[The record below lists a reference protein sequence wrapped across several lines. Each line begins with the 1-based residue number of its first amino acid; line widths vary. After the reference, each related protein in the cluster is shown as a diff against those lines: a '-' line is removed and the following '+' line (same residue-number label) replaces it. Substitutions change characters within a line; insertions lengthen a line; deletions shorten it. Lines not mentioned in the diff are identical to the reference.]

1 MQQPNNG
8 HNLSVRGLSEPDTTI
23 PVPPPKV
30 SKNGGSDQS
39 LMETFKKVEQAKQEW
54 ESAVDALPE
63 LVCVMDGQGQVVRA
77 NLTVEHWNLGPLVSV
92 KGRDFHELIH
102 PGCTVEDCPLATF
115 IRHAQEM
122 DPADQMARL
131 ETYDPLLGRHI
142 LAKIHPVR
150 ARKESSRPTVAI
162 VIQDI
167 TQRKQMEEALASYTN
182 RLEVMNSIGE
192 AILAANS
199 TQEIARAAVSRLRQL
214 VPFQRAMLALCDHIS
229 DELLFM
235 DVYTE
240 NGSNKP
246 IEQRW
251 LPSEAFSEGIRNG
264 LEKILVIDDL
274 SEFSS
279 LSKLEHWLL
288 NDGIVSYLSIPLIAQ
303 NNAVGVFILGAE
315 QRDAFQLDQIEIAN
329 EVGDLLA
336 IATHQAGLNQRI
348 EEANASLQRA
358 LRAKEEM
365 VQNVS
370 HELRTPLSIIAGY
383 ANLLN
388 EEAFGKLDPEQVN
401 ALDIVIGRVDQ
412 LEFLVTRLMTLQS
425 LDKKALQ
432 REILAPD
439 PFLCSLL
446 ESWRLRAES
455 EEIQL
460 HLQVDPDLPEISADQ
475 DLLTLA
481 VGTLL
486 DNAIKFS
493 PGGGNITIRSWAENE
508 ELYISVSDQG
518 IGVPADKLDKIFE
531 RFVQADGSTTRSFGG
546 MGIGLAL
553 CHDIVDA
560 HDGRIWAESDGQGK
574 GSTFTMVLPAGQN
587 YGYS

>member
-1 MQQPNNG
+1 MMQQPNNG
-8 HNLSVRGLSEPDTTI
+8 HNLSVWRISDPDKTI
-23 PVPPPKV
+23 PVPTPKV
-30 SKNGGSDQS
+30 SKNGNNNES
-39 LMETFKKVEQAKQEW
+39 LEETFHKVERAKQEW

-63 LVCVMDGQGQVVRA
+63 LVCVMDDQGRIVRA
-77 NLTVEHWNLGPLVSV
+77 NQTVEHWKLGSLISI
-92 KGRDFHELIH
+92 KGQDFHELIH
-102 PGCTVEDCPLATF
+102 PDCVGEDCQLVNF
-115 IRHAQEM
+115 VRQAQRM
-122 DPADQMARL
+122 DQANQMAYL
-131 ETYDPLLGRHI
+131 ETYDPLLRRHI
-142 LAKIHPVR
+142 LVKVHPVM
-150 ARKESSRPTVAI
+150 AKNETMRPTVAI

-192 AILAANS
+192 AILAASS
-199 TQEIARAAVSRLRQL
+199 TEEIARAATSRLRQL
-214 VPFQRAMLALCDHIS
+214 VPFQRAMLALCDHMS
-229 DELLFM
+229 NELLFM
-235 DVYTE
+235 DVYSE
-240 NGSNKP
+240 NGFDKT
-246 IEQRW
+246 IEHRW
-251 LPSEAFSEGIRNG
+251 LQGEAFSEGGRNG

-279 LSKLEHWLL
+279 LSKLERWLL

-303 NNAVGVFILGAE
+303 NNAIGIFILGTE
-315 QRDAFQLDQIEIAN
+315 ERDAFHLDQIEIAN

-348 EEANASLQRA
+348 EEANASLQSA
-358 LRAKEEM
+358 LQAKEEM
-365 VQNVS
+365 IQNVS

-388 EEAFGKLDPEQVN
+388 EEAFGKLDPEQVS

-425 LDKKALQ
+425 LDKNAVQ
-432 REILAPD
+432 SIILDPN
-439 PFLCSLL
+439 PFLYSLL
-446 ESWRLRAES
+446 GSWRLRAES
-455 EEIQL
+455 DGIQL
-460 HLQVDPDLPEISADQ
+460 QVDVDPDLPEISADQ
-475 DLLTLA
+475 NLLTLA

-493 PGGGNITIRSWAENE
+493 PGGGKITIRSWAENE

-518 IGVPADKLDKIFE
+518 IGVPANKLEKIFE
-531 RFVQADGSTTRSFGG
+531 RFVQADGSTTRPFGG

-560 HDGRIWAESDGQGK
+560 HGGRIWAESMGPDK
-574 GSTFTMVLPAGQN
+574 GSTFTIALPVDNGLD
-587 YGYS
+587 